1 MRLGS
6 HYNTKTKLVLVEM
19 HMYDPASQAEKEQL
33 LAVHGAAAQ
42 QELDR
47 EEFERNR
54 PIRER
59 HEIN

>member
-6 HYNTKTKLVLVEM
+6 HYNTKTKLVLVE
-19 HMYDPASQAEKEQL
+19 MYDPASQAEKEQL

-42 QELDR
+42 EELDQ